1 MSENIKQLVREL
13 AKDATPLNEDDEG
26 SERQVEAAWK
36 LWDFMV
42 EHCTQKETDDLESDS
57 VSYKWSQEEAAEECV
72 KLIDKK
78 YEKVLG

>member
-13 AKDATPLNEDDEG
+13 AKDATPLSDDDDG

-42 EHCTQKETDDLESDS
+42 EHCTQKETDDLERES
-57 VSYKWSQEEAAEECV
+57 VSCKWSQGEAAEECV

-78 YEKVLG
+78 FKEDE